1 MLMLFQCT
9 FIEGSRTFNI
19 AFGAVT
25 AVCCLSV
32 GVPTLWWVL
41 PNSRVW
47 LFSKAID
54 RYQGIQLA
62 YGIFCMSMAFT
73 DALCRA
79 IPHGHLPWVHP
90 AFFLTTLL
98 IVFGLGPRVAYVALT
113 QTRLRRSGTVE
124 ATRLRTTGG
133 AVS

>member
-1 MLMLFQCT
+1 MLFQCT
-9 FIEGSRTFNI
+9 WIEGSRAFNI
-19 AFGAVT
+19 TFGAIT
-25 AVCCLSV
+25 AAACLSV
-32 GVPTLWWVL
+32 AVPTLWWVL
-41 PNSRVW
+41 PRSRVW

-54 RYQGIQLA
+54 RNQGIQLA

-113 QTRLRRSGTVE
+113 RSRLRHSRDVNAVRMKTADSG
-124 ATRLRTTGG
+124 ATSR
-133 AVS
+133 